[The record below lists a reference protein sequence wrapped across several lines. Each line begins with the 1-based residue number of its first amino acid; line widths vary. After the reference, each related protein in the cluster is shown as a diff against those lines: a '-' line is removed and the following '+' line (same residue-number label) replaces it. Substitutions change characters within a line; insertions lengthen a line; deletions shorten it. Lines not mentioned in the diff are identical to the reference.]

1 MAAPLSKWI
10 TIGLPLLVAAALVLL
25 LLGLVAWR
33 VRRVSRRKRMPAD
46 EPRL

>member
-10 TIGLPLLVAAALVLL
+10 TIGVPLFVSGALVLL
-25 LLGLVAWR
+25 LLGLLAWR
-33 VRRVSRRKRMPAD
+33 VRRARRKRMPAD